1 MLKLRVLARINSWGS
16 TSETETPTKPAKK
29 LKKRKNSKQ
38 QLSDQTKDQLY
49 FHQTTGS
56 PGPFT
61 PYAINEDTLIAS
73 NICNDNFRAAFA
85 IQTLKHAQVLTD
97 EGLIQANMINNNDL
111 GIRFGTT
118 FDSDS
123 QKRLVSLL
131 YWWDSECNR
140 LRPLLDKEA
149 ELDRFITRFEE
160 SGGEV
165 AATADDDH
173 ATRERLDELRFARE
187 TVRMRIRQL
196 PSERLEDVESLD
208 LCPPSRSSTWESES
222 RVLVRDGW
230 QREAEREVGDEPP
243 AYERQRWQ
251 DQDEFQHG
259 QDPPPYSDLEV
270 PAHVIVHS

>member
-16 TSETETPTKPAKK
+16 SSEPETPTKPAKR

-38 QLSDQTKDQLY
+38 QLSDLSKDQLY
-49 FHQTTGS
+49 FYQTAGP

-61 PYAINEDTLIAS
+61 PYAINEDSLIAS
-73 NICNDNFRAAFA
+73 KICNDNFHAAFA
-85 IQTLKHAQVLTD
+85 TQTLKHAQVLTD

-118 FDSDS
+118 FDSNS
-123 QKRLVSLL
+123 QKRLISLL
-131 YWWDSECNR
+131 YWWDSECVR
-140 LRPLLDKEA
+140 LRPLLDEEA
-149 ELDRFITRFEE
+149 ELDRFITQFEE

-173 ATRERLDELRFARE
+173 QTRERLDELRFARE

-208 LCPPSRSSTWESES
+208 ICPPSRRSTWESES
-222 RVLVRDGW
+222 NVMVREQWRPEDGLG
-230 QREAEREVGDEPP
+230 EGDEPP
-243 AYERQRWQ
+243 AYECQRGQ
-251 DQDEFQHG
+251 DQDQSSHR

-270 PAHVIVHS
+270 PAPIIERA